1 MIARA
6 ALGVVAGATLMT
18 AWVCRDLE
26 VPVAAVVGCWATFVA
41 VGGVLAHW
49 LISEARS

>member
-1 MIARA
+1 VIARA

-18 AWVCRDLE
+18 GWVCRDLE
-26 VPVAAVVGCWATFVA
+26 VPVAAVVGCWAAFVA
-41 VGGVLAHW
+41 VGAGLAGW